1 MRNRSL
7 LLGVAL
13 ALTAPLMGAVPAQA
27 IVGGTESTQ
36 PYSFMVSLQY
46 DPPRPD
52 GHRCGAVLIAP
63 QWAVTAGH
71 CAKAPTGGTAGVP
84 RGWKVRVGSLDTT
97 SGGEVAEIDKF
108 YRRHNTYDPPGE
120 DIAVLHLRNPVRAQ
134 PVRLAETTPADGT
147 PVRILGWGATSASC
161 GDFNDPN
168 CFPSKLREADTEVVP
183 LKQCW
188 DDDGHTLPLCVGR
201 ADPPVGPGTTDS
213 GGPALVRVG
222 DEWVLAG
229 TVIGPGNRGANFP
242 DMYTDVA
249 KNAGW
254 INGIVTGTD
263 VPPFDPVPNVEGTA
277 KVGECQGSVVRA
289 ATARPEDPAL
299 ALTNGHCVPSG
310 RPAPGTALVDQP
322 ADLEHPVTIA
332 DPAGYPQTTTR
343 ATRLVYA
350 TMTGTD
356 IALYRLDKTYAQLA
370 AEGAKVFQLSTT
382 PMRIGDQLFMA
393 YESSRPQCTV
403 EAVVPHLREDGYQQ
417 DDAVRYGPSDT
428 CVSKPGYSGTALL
441 APDGNTV
448 MGINNTHNRDGEQCT
463 NNNPCEVGQD
473 GAVTAVK
480 GRSYGQQ
487 VYQITAC
494 LAADSRLDLNRP
506 GCALTGATPPAT
518 SATPP
523 PSTTTTGTR

>member
-1 MRNRSL
+1 MHIRFRSL
-7 LLGVAL
+7 ALLGGLAL
-13 ALTAPLMGAVPAQA
+13 ATTMAGAVPASA

-36 PYSFMVSLQY
+36 PYSFMVSLSY
-46 DPPRPD
+46 DSPRPD

-63 QWAVTAGH
+63 QWVVTAGH
-71 CAKAPTGGTAGVP
+71 CANTPTGVTAGVP
-84 RGWKVRVGSLDTT
+84 RGWKVRVGSLDIT
-97 SGGEVAEIDKF
+97 SGGEVAEVDKF
-108 YRRHNTYDPPGE
+108 YRRHNSYNPPGE
-120 DIAVLHLRNPVRAQ
+120 DIAVLHLRNPVRAK
-134 PVRLAETTPADGT
+134 PVRMARTTPADGT

-161 GDFNDPN
+161 GDFKDST

-188 DDDGHTLPLCVGR
+188 DADNHTSPLCVGR

-222 DEWVLAG
+222 GDWELAG
-229 TVIGPGNRGANFP
+229 TVIGPGIRGADFP

-263 VPPFDPVPNVEGTA
+263 VPPFDPIPNVEGTA
-277 KVGECQGSVVRA
+277 KVGDCQGSVVRP

-310 RPAPGTALVDQP
+310 RPAIGTALVDQP
-322 ADLEHPVTIA
+322 ADLDRPVTID
-332 DPAGYPQTTTR
+332 DPAGYPQTTAR

-356 IALYRLDKTYAQLA
+356 IALYRLDKTYAQLDA
-370 AEGAKVFQLSTT
+370 QGAKVFQLTTT
-382 PMRIGDQLFMA
+382 PMRAGDQLLMA

-403 EAVVPHLREDGYQQ
+403 DAVVPHLREAGYQQ
-417 DDAVRYGPSDT
+417 DNAVRYAPSDT

-441 APDGNTV
+441 TPDGNTV

-463 NNNPCEVGQD
+463 DNNPCEVGQD
-473 GAVTAVK
+473 GTVTVLK

-494 LAADSRLDLNRP
+494 LADGSRLDLSRP
-506 GCALTGATPPAT
+506 GCALTGAPTTP
-518 SATPP
+518 S
-523 PSTTTTGTR
+523 PSTVRTGTR